1 MDHGKAIAVGTPN
14 ELKAMIQNKETV
26 QVEIP
31 KLDEEQRGILAS
43 LPHVYDDSYEDSIL
57 KLCFDGGNANLIH
70 VLNCLQE
77 NHVKYGRIY
86 SELPTLNDVF
96 LEITGKELR
105 D

>member
-1 MDHGKAIAVGTPN
+1 
-14 ELKAMIQNKETV
+14 MIQNKETV

>member
-1 MDHGKAIAVGTPN
+1 
-14 ELKAMIQNKETV
+14 MIQNKETV

-77 NHVKYGRIY
+77 NYVKYGRIY